1 MKYIKIIIKKGLALL
16 LIIPVMILFVLS
28 LSSCSTNDLEIQQN
42 FPFEL
47 HIMPIPKDVANG
59 EIVEI
64 RLKII
69 PKGNFTETKYYI
81 RYFQFDGTGTLCY
94 NNEPPYK
101 PNDSYELSEK
111 EFRLYYT
118 STSTVSQSFDVWIYD
133 SFGNGRQISFQFN
146 TKD

>member
-1 MKYIKIIIKKGLALL
+1 MKNIKIIIKKGLALI
-16 LIIPVMILFVLS
+16 LIVPVMILFELS
-28 LSSCSTNDLEIQQN
+28 LSSCSTDDLDIQQN

-47 HIMPIPKDVANG
+47 HIMPIRKNIANG

-69 PKGNFTETKYYI
+69 PKGNYTETKYFI

-118 STSTVSQSFDVWIYD
+118 STSSVSQSFDVWIYD
-133 SFGNGRQISFQFN
+133 SFGNEKQVSFQLN